1 MDSASYRDAKARNGR
16 GGDRVATS
24 NHHGNCSGA
33 ATTGPAALGL
43 LDPSTIFGKKKF
55 PFLFLSKPDHT
66 GFRERPLPS
75 CGGPIGCCDK
85 KQNVHFFVSV

>member
-1 MDSASYRDAKARNGR
+1 M
-16 GGDRVATS
+16 ATS

-33 ATTGPAALGL
+33 ATTGPAAAAAALGL

-55 PFLFLSKPDHT
+55 PFLSISKPDHT

>member
-1 MDSASYRDAKARNGR
+1 M
-16 GGDRVATS
+16 ATS
-24 NHHGNCSGA
+24 NHHGNSSGA
-33 ATTGPAALGL
+33 ATTGPAAAAAALGL

>member
-1 MDSASYRDAKARNGR
+1 M
-16 GGDRVATS
+16 ATS
-24 NHHGNCSGA
+24 NHHGNSSGA
-33 ATTGPAALGL
+33 ATTGPAAAAAALGL

-55 PFLFLSKPDHT
+55 PFLSLSKPDHT